1 MDGEKILIV
10 SHAHPKFSKGGGEI
24 AAYNMY
30 RELLRQ
36 GFDAYFLAAH
46 FSDKAHHGYTPF
58 SIVNDREIL
67 VYATPMDYYINSA
80 YDMRHTWKHFRELL
94 EMLEPDIIHFHHYM
108 HLGLEKIRECHNYRM
123 ARPDRKIGIFLT
135 LHEYIAI
142 CAHNGQM
149 VKKGSGELCYRADY
163 VDCATC
169 FPERSANDFFL
180 REKYIKSFFELVDHF
195 ISPSNFLIDR
205 YVNWGIPAE
214 KMTMLENGQVYDT
227 KSVASKRKLEKGE
240 KRSIFG
246 YFGQLNPFKGIDI
259 LMDAVGRLDEETLK
273 DFRLHIHGTGMSM
286 WPQEFQDKIK
296 ESFEKYSD
304 NVTFF
309 GKYESHELP
318 ALMAEVDWVIIP
330 SIWWENSPLVIQ
342 EAYKFGKPLIGSD
355 IGGMAEKI
363 VDGVTGLHF
372 RARNA
377 ESLARTIERALRER
391 DLYESLTE
399 NIEKPISIEESV
411 DRHLE
416 IYGIDRR
423 V

>member
-1 MDGEKILIV
+1 
-10 SHAHPKFSKGGGEI
+10 
-24 AAYNMY
+24 
-30 RELLRQ
+30 
-36 GFDAYFLAAH
+36 
-46 FSDKAHHGYTPF
+46 
-58 SIVNDREIL
+58 
-67 VYATPMDYYINSA
+67 
-80 YDMRHTWKHFRELL
+80 
-94 EMLEPDIIHFHHYM
+94 
-108 HLGLEKIRECHNYRM
+108 
-123 ARPDRKIGIFLT
+123 
-135 LHEYIAI
+135 
-142 CAHNGQM
+142 
-149 VKKGSGELCYRADY
+149 
-163 VDCATC
+163 
-169 FPERSANDFFL
+169 
-180 REKYIKSFFELVDHF
+180 
-195 ISPSNFLIDR
+195 
-205 YVNWGIPAE
+205 VNWGIPAE